1 MIKDFKA
8 LKITLA
14 SPQQIMAW
22 SHGEVK
28 KAETINYRTQRAEV
42 DGLMCERIFGP
53 TKNFECYCGK
63 YKKVRYKGIICDKC
77 GVEVTSKNVRRER
90 MGHIKLVSPVVHVWY
105 SHGVPNKLSLLLD
118 IMQKKLTS
126 VIYFSR
132 YMVIEVN
139 EDEKKAAI
147 EKITAHLEEEKSQLS
162 EQLQTKIGELNSEKD
177 AEMEKM
183 RLEST
188 EKGDI
193 LDMALDKLETRY
205 RQKIAKLREEFLL
218 KQNEMESEFKSLLDL
233 VGKIIVGE
241 IVSEDEYYKLL
252 DNELEFFELAMGAEA
267 IKTLLEKL
275 DLDAISAELEKD
287 ILSPSVQKRIKAIQR
302 LRIIEGFKNN
312 KIHPSWI
319 VMDYV
324 PVISPE
330 LRPIIQLMGGRFA
343 SSDLNDL
350 YRRVINRNNR
360 LKRLMELGAPEIILR
375 NEKRMLQ
382 EAVDALIDNNHR
394 PSAPVMNTRKM
405 PLKSL
410 SDNLRGKQGRFRQNL
425 LGKRVDYSGRAVIV
439 SGADLSLHECGIPK
453 TMALELFRPF
463 VMKEI
468 LERQYAPNIKSAK
481 YFFEK
486 ASAEVWDILEEV
498 IQKRPVL
505 LNRAP
510 TLHKQGIQ
518 AFYPVLSSGNAIRIN
533 PLVCA
538 GFNADF
544 DGDQMAVHVP
554 LSDDAVEEAKNLMMA
569 KNNLL
574 LDADGAP
581 ITSPKYDMV
590 YGCYY
595 LTSINSHIEPSK
607 RIFSSQNEAISA
619 MYSENITLTQLI
631 KVRMPD
637 KKIIETTTGRILFNE
652 ILPADFEFVNYQ
664 VGSDE
669 IKAITEKLIA
679 KEGMEASVEL
689 LDRIKNTG
697 FKYATLSGFSI
708 SMDDCKIIPN
718 RDEIIK
724 ESDNKVAQLED
735 NYQMGLITK
744 GEKSRLALVIWKETT
759 DTIAQLTWDNLG
771 EENPIR
777 QVIKA
782 KAMKANIDQVKQI
795 AGMRGLLLDPN
806 NKTIELP
813 VRSNFATGLSEV
825 EYFVGSRS
833 TRKVLAD
840 TALRTAES
848 GYLTRKLVDVA
859 QSVIVRAEDCESTN
873 GIDVLR
879 SDDRRITFV
888 NRLEGRWTAKPI
900 INGDD
905 ILVKANTLITRD
917 IAEEVDKAGID
928 MVVLRSP
935 LTCKAKYGICQKC
948 YGYDLSTKD
957 VVKIGTAVGVIA
969 AQSLGESTT
978 QLTLNT
984 KHKAGIA
991 GVVDVT
997 QGLPRAEELFEA
1009 RIPKGEAKIADIDGI
1024 VAIVESDEKTK
1035 VRITSTKK
1043 TTYEVIALPG
1053 GVTHVKHE
1061 QKVKAGDLLYTSEE
1075 KGNVVSPFR
1084 GTVNIEGDKINVE
1097 SDKVQE
1103 VEYLIPSDAEL
1114 LVQNGDEIKAGF
1126 LITKGNIDP
1135 KILLETIGMVK
1146 AQKYII
1152 DNIQETYGA
1161 QGIAIH
1167 DKHVEVIVSQ
1177 MGRYVKVVNPG
1188 ESTILPGEYKDKFEV
1203 QTLNEELKAEGK
1215 KLVISKPQLIGITA
1229 SSLRTESFLSA
1240 ASFQEQVRV
1249 LSEAAVMGKVD
1260 YLRGLKENVIIG
1272 RRIPTGDR
1280 AKYID

>member
-14 SPQQIMAW
+14 SPQQVQSW

-77 GVEVTSKNVRRER
+77 GVEVTQKSVRRER

-118 IMQKKLTS
+118 IMQKKLTA

-132 YMVIEVN
+132 YMVIDVIE
-139 EDEKKAAI
+139 EEKKAAI
-147 EKITAHLEEEKSQLS
+147 AQI
-162 EQLQTKIGELNSEKD
+162 N
-177 AEMEKM
+177 
-183 RLEST
+183 
-188 EKGDI
+188 
-193 LDMALDKLETRY
+193 DKLELAKKENSDELELHIAEINKEKDEAVEKTRRESDESGEVLDMTIDKVEVKF
-205 RQKIAKLREEFLL
+205 RQRIAKLREEYLVKENEIEAEYKTLL
-218 KQNEMESEFKSLLDL
+218 GL
-233 VGKIIVGE
+233 VDKIVIGE
-241 IVSEDEYYKLL
+241 IVSEDEYYRLL
-252 DNELEFFELAMGAEA
+252 DNDLEFFELSMGAEA
-267 IKTLLEKL
+267 IKTLLQKL
-275 DLDAISAELEKD
+275 DLEKLSEELKKD
-287 ILSPSVQKRIKAIQR
+287 VLSPSVQKRIKAIQR

-312 KIHPSWI
+312 KIDPSWI
-319 VMDYV
+319 VIDIV

-439 SGADLSLHECGIPK
+439 SGADLSLTEAGLPK

-468 LERQYAPNIKSAK
+468 LEREYAPNIKSAK

-486 ASAEVWDILEEV
+486 ASKEVWDILEEV
-498 IQKRPVL
+498 IQKRPIL

-554 LSDDAVEEAKNLMMA
+554 LSEEAVEEAKTLMMA

-574 LDADGAP
+574 LDADGGA
-581 ITSPKYDMV
+581 IMNPKYDMV
-590 YGCYY
+590 YGCYF
-595 LTSINSHIEPSK
+595 LTGVDTHLEASK
-607 RIFSSQNEAISA
+607 SVFASA
-619 MYSENITLTQLI
+619 DDAVTAFHNDALALRQLT
-631 KVRMPD
+631 
-637 KKIIETTTGRILFNE
+637 KIRVNGKILETTVGRIIFNE
-652 ILPADFEFVNYQ
+652 ILPKDFNFVNYQ

-669 IKAITEKLIA
+669 IKKIVEELIA
-679 KEGMEASVEL
+679 KEGMESSVAL
-689 LDRIKNTG
+689 LDSIKNIG

-708 SMDDCKIIPN
+708 SMDDCKIIPE
-718 RDEIIK
+718 RDDIIN
-724 ESDNKVAQLED
+724 EADQKVAGLED

-759 DTIAQLTWDNLG
+759 DRIAQLTWDNLG

-813 VRSNFATGLSEV
+813 VRSNFALGLSEM

-859 QSVIVRAEDCESTN
+859 QGVIVREEDCGTIE
-873 GIDVLR
+873 GIEMLKN
-879 SDDRRITFV
+879 DDRRIPFV
-888 NRLEGRWTAKPI
+888 ERIEGRWSAQEVKD
-900 INGDD
+900 GKK
-905 ILVKANTLITRD
+905 ILVGASEFITKE
-917 IAEEVDKAGID
+917 IAEKINETGIESI
-928 MVVLRSP
+928 VLRSP
-935 LTCKAKYGICQKC
+935 LTCRAKFGICVKC
-948 YGYDLSTKD
+948 YGNDLSTKEP
-957 VVKIGTAVGVIA
+957 VRIGTAVGVIA

-1024 VAIVESDEKTK
+1024 VHIIEVEEKLK
-1035 VRITSTKK
+1035 VRITSNKK
-1043 TTYEVIALPG
+1043 TTYEVISLVG
-1053 GVTHVKHE
+1053 GSVNVKND
-1061 QKVKAGDLLYTSEE
+1061 QKVKAGDLLYVSPE
-1075 KGNVVSPFR
+1075 KSNVVSPFR
-1084 GTVNIEGDKINVE
+1084 GTVKIEGDKILVE

-1103 VEYLIPSDAEL
+1103 VEYTIPADAEL
-1114 LVQNGDEIKAGF
+1114 LVNEGDEIKAGF

-1135 KILLETIGMVK
+1135 RILLETIGMVK

-1152 DNIQETYGA
+1152 DNIQQTYGA
-1161 QGIAIH
+1161 QGIAIN

-1177 MGRYVKVVNPG
+1177 MGRYVRVTNPG
-1188 ESTILPGEYKDKFEV
+1188 DSSLLPGEYKDKFEV
-1203 QTLNEELKAEGK
+1203 ETMNEVLQKGGK
-1215 KLVISKPQLIGITA
+1215 KNIAVKPQLIGITA
-1229 SSLRTESFLSA
+1229 ASLRTESFLSA

-1249 LSEAAVMGKVD
+1249 LSDAAIIGKVD

-1272 RRIPTGDR
+1272 RRIPSGSR
-1280 AKYID
+1280 VRLEE